1 MSQEAR
7 KKVKQ
12 VLEEIRSIADKRIEE
27 LLKRTNRNIVVI
39 TTTLAGQVYTLEKL
53 LEELLV
59 ALEELSEK
67 EKKSQG

>member
-1 MSQEAR
+1 MSSEAR

-12 VLEEIRSIADKRIEE
+12 VLDEIRKIADKRIEE
-27 LLKRTNRNIVVI
+27 LLKKTNRNIVVI
-39 TTTLAGQVYTLEKL
+39 TTTLAGQVYTLERL

-59 ALEELSEK
+59 ALEELSVK

>member
-12 VLEEIRSIADKRIEE
+12 VLNEIRSIADKRIEE
-27 LLKRTNRNIVVI
+27 LLKKTNRNIVVI
-39 TTTLAGQVYTLEKL
+39 TTTLAGQVYTLERL

>member
-1 MSQEAR
+1 MSSEAR

-12 VLEEIRSIADKRIEE
+12 VLDEIRKIADKRIEE
-27 LLKRTNRNIVVI
+27 LLKKTNRNIVVI
-39 TTTLAGQVYTLEKL
+39 TTTLAGQVYTLERL

-67 EKKSQG
+67 QKKS